1 MIYSSNSEE
10 VLENKI
16 RAIRSMQYL
25 DIFDQSELNK
35 QTCWCVSFGVII
47 SLLFLKAMLS

>member
-1 MIYSSNSEE
+1 MIYSSTSET
-10 VLENKI
+10 VLENPI
-16 RAIRSMQYL
+16 RAIRSMKYL

-47 SLLFLKAMLS
+47 GLLFLKAMLS